1 MDGTRMSA
9 QDALWLTMDR
19 PNNLMVIDV
28 AVVLGGVPSVDAL
41 RSAFRALVSRHP
53 VFGRT
58 AVRRGTSWWWVD
70 DPHLDISRHVAAV
83 SMPPGS
89 SMPDVERHV
98 AARRSVPF
106 DRDHPLWSAEL
117 LAPVS
122 LEDGSTGS
130 VIVTRFHHAIADGV
144 RLTQVMLGMLDPD
157 FASTVPKVAR
167 SGTSGGALLS
177 TDVIGASAAEVARV
191 AGAATRSAA
200 GLVAGAA
207 RGAASTVSQVT
218 SMPQAAA
225 SASASTLASTIGL
238 VRHPD
243 RLVDALQVLG
253 VDDHRTV
260 NDMTSAGKLLLG
272 GTSRTVWTGRP
283 GAAKAVAWSP
293 PLALSPIKAAARTRG
308 ATLNDLLVGA
318 LAGALKAY
326 LAGRGDEVD
335 EVLWMVPV
343 NLKPFSEE
351 LPEDLGNHFALVMLD
366 MPLTGGTPDERI
378 DDLRHRMQRIK
389 NSDEP
394 VLTFGLQRTISMSPS
409 RMATAMTN
417 FFANKAV
424 GVLTNVPGPTKPLDF
439 EGHSVRQVIG
449 FAPCSGDQPLTATIF
464 TYAGT
469 VTVGFAS
476 DADLVPDPQTLVALV
491 REELESLSSAA
502 G

>member
-28 AVVLGGVPSVDAL
+28 AVVLEAVPSVDVLQAMFSTL
-41 RSAFRALVSRHP
+41 ISRHP
-53 VFGRT
+53 VFGRR

-70 DPHLDISRHVAAV
+70 DPDLDVERHVTSVTMPAGAAMAEV
-83 SMPPGS
+83 Q
-89 SMPDVERHV
+89 RHV
-98 AARRSVPF
+98 AARRSMPF
-106 DRDHPLWSAEL
+106 DRGHPLWSAEL
-117 LAPVS
+117 IAPVR
-122 LEDGSTGS
+122 LDDGTIGS
-130 VIVTRFHHAIADGV
+130 VIVTRFHHAIAAGV

-157 FASTVPKVAR
+157 YASSVPKVAR

-177 TDVIGASAAEVARV
+177 TDAIGASAAAVVRV
-191 AGAATRSAA
+191 TGAATRSAA
-200 GLVAGAA
+200 GFAAGAA
-207 RGAASTVSQVT
+207 KGAVSAVGQVVTSPQGAAS
-218 SMPQAAA
+218 AA
-225 SASASTLASTIGL
+225 ASTLASTIGL

-243 RLVDALQVLG
+243 RLVDAMQVLG
-253 VDDHRTV
+253 VDDHRSV

-272 GTSRTVWTGRP
+272 GSSRTVWTGRP
-283 GAAKAVAWSP
+283 GDVKSVAWSP
-293 PLALSPIKAAARTRG
+293 PIAIAPIKTAARRHG
-308 ATLNDLLVGA
+308 ATLNDVLLGA
-318 LAGALKAY
+318 LAGALKTY
-326 LAGRGDEVD
+326 LAGRGDQVD
-335 EVLWMVPV
+335 EVVWMVPV

-351 LPEDLGNHFALVMLD
+351 LPADLGNHFALVMLD
-366 MPLTGGTPDERI
+366 MPLTGDTPEERI
-378 DDLRHRMQRIK
+378 IGLRHRMERIK

-409 RMATAMTN
+409 RMATALTN

-424 GVLTNVPGPTKPLDF
+424 GVLTNVPGPTRALAF
-439 EGHSVRQVIG
+439 ESIPVRQVIG

-491 REELESLSSAA
+491 ESELEALLAA
-502 G
+502 RA

>member
-28 AVVLGGVPSVDAL
+28 AVVLDGVPTVDVL
-41 RSAFRALVSRHP
+41 RSAFRALTARHP

-58 AVRRGTSWWWVD
+58 AVRRGTAWWWVD
-70 DPHLDISRHVAAV
+70 DPEFDVDRHVTAV
-83 SMPPGS
+83 AMPAGAG
-89 SMPDVERHV
+89 MPEVQRHV
-98 AARRSVPF
+98 AARRSVAF
-106 DRDHPLWSAEL
+106 DRAHPLWSAEL
-117 LAPVS
+117 LAPV
-122 LEDGSTGS
+122 LLDDGTTGA

-157 FASTVPKVAR
+157 FASFVPKVAR
-167 SGTSGGALLS
+167 AGTSGGDLLS
-177 TDVIGASAAEVARV
+177 TDAIGASAAEMVRV
-191 AGAATRSAA
+191 TGAATRSAV
-200 GLVAGAA
+200 GIVAGAA
-207 RGAASTVSQVT
+207 KGAVSTVGQVVT
-218 SMPQAAA
+218 SPQAAA
-225 SASASTLASTIGL
+225 SSAASTLASTIGL

-253 VDDHRTV
+253 VDDHRSV

-272 GTSRTVWTGRP
+272 GTSSTVWTGRP
-283 GAAKAVAWSP
+283 GDVKSVAWSSP
-293 PLALSPIKAAARTRG
+293 IDIAPIKAAARGCG
-308 ATLNDLLVGA
+308 ATLNDVLVGA
-318 LAGALKAY
+318 LAGALRSY
-326 LAGRGDEVD
+326 LAGRGDQVD
-335 EVLWMVPV
+335 EVMWMVPV

-366 MPLTGGTPDERI
+366 MPLTGATPAQRI
-378 DDLRHRMQRIK
+378 DDLRHRMERIK

-394 VLTFGLQRTISMSPS
+394 VLTFGLQRTISMSPA
-409 RMATAMTN
+409 RMATALTN

-424 GVLTNVPGPTKPLDF
+424 GVLTNVPGPTRALAF
-439 EGHSVRQVIG
+439 EGIPVRQVIG

-491 REELESLSSAA
+491 ESELDELLAT
-502 G
+502 GR

>member
-28 AVVLGGVPSVDAL
+28 AVVLDGIPSVDVL
-41 RSAFRALVSRHP
+41 RSVFGTLVSRHP
-53 VFGRT
+53 VFGRR
-58 AVRRGTSWWWVD
+58 AARRGTSWWWVD
-70 DPHLDISRHVAAV
+70 DPDLEVERHVTSVTMPAGAA
-83 SMPPGS
+83 MPE
-89 SMPDVERHV
+89 VQQHV

-117 LAPVS
+117 IAPVR
-122 LEDGSTGS
+122 LDDGATGS

-144 RLTQVMLGMLDPD
+144 RLTQVMLGLLDPD
-157 FASTVPKVAR
+157 YASSVPKVAR

-177 TDVIGASAAEVARV
+177 TDAIGASAAEVVRV
-191 AGAATRSAA
+191 TGAATRSAA
-200 GLVAGAA
+200 GLAAGAA
-207 RGAASTVSQVT
+207 KGAVNAVGQVVT
-218 SMPQAAA
+218 SPQAAA
-225 SASASTLASTIGL
+225 SAAASTLASTIGL

-243 RLVDALQVLG
+243 RLVDAMQVLG
-253 VDDHRTV
+253 VDDHRSV

-272 GTSRTVWTGRP
+272 GSSRTVWTGRP
-283 GAAKAVAWSP
+283 GDVKSVAWSP
-293 PLALSPIKAAARTRG
+293 PIAIAPIKSAARRRG
-308 ATLNDLLVGA
+308 ATLNDVLLGA
-318 LAGALKAY
+318 LAGALRTY
-326 LAGRGDEVD
+326 LAGRGDQVD

-366 MPLTGGTPDERI
+366 MPLTGDTPDERI
-378 DDLRHRMQRIK
+378 ADLRQRMERIK

-409 RMATAMTN
+409 RMATALTN

-424 GVLTNVPGPTKPLDF
+424 GVLTNVPGPTRGLAF
-439 EGHSVRQVIG
+439 EGIPVRQVVG

-491 REELESLSSAA
+491 ESELEALLAA
-502 G
+502 RA

>member
-28 AVVLGGVPSVDAL
+28 AVVLEGAL
-41 RSAFRALVSRHP
+41 SSDAFRAAFASLVRRHP

-70 DPHLDISRHVAAV
+70 DPELDVDRHVSAVTMPPGSGMADVQRHVAA
-83 SMPPGS
+83 
-89 SMPDVERHV
+89 
-98 AARRSVPF
+98 ARSVPF
-106 DRDHPLWSAEL
+106 DRAHPLWSAEV
-117 LAPVS
+117 LAPVR
-122 LEDGSTGS
+122 LDDGTLGS

-177 TDVIGASAAEVARV
+177 TDAISASAAEVVRV
-191 AGAATRSAA
+191 TGATTRTAAGIVSGAAKGAVGTVGQLVTSPQTAA
-200 GLVAGAA
+200 AA
-207 RGAASTVSQVT
+207 AAST
-218 SMPQAAA
+218 
-225 SASASTLASTIGL
+225 LGSTIGL

-243 RLVDALQVLG
+243 RLVDAIQVLG
-253 VDDHRTV
+253 VDDHRSV

-272 GTSRTVWTGRP
+272 GSARTVWTGRP
-283 GAAKAVAWSP
+283 GDVKSVAWSVP
-293 PLALSPIKAAARTRG
+293 IDLSPIKGAARRRG
-308 ATLNDLLVGA
+308 ATLNDVLVGA
-318 LAGALKAY
+318 LSGALRAY
-326 LAGRGDEVD
+326 LAGRGDQVD
-335 EVLWMVPV
+335 EVVWMVPV

-366 MPLTGGTPDERI
+366 MPLTGATPDERI
-378 DDLRHRMQRIK
+378 NDLRQRMQRIK

-409 RMATAMTN
+409 RMATALTN

-424 GVLTNVPGPTKPLDF
+424 GVLTNVPGPTRALEFDGIP
-439 EGHSVRQVIG
+439 VRQVIG

-476 DADLVPDPQTLVALV
+476 DADLVPDPQTLVELV
-491 REELESLSSAA
+491 VAELDELAEDRR
-502 G
+502 

>member
-28 AVVLGGVPSVDAL
+28 AVVLDGVPAVDVL
-41 RSAFRALVSRHP
+41 RTVFSTLISRHP
-53 VFGRT
+53 VFGRR

-70 DPHLDISRHVAAV
+70 DPDLDVDRHVTSVTLPVGAAMAEV
-83 SMPPGS
+83 QQ
-89 SMPDVERHV
+89 HV

-117 LAPVS
+117 IAPVR
-122 LEDGSTGS
+122 LDDGTTGS

-157 FASTVPKVAR
+157 FASSVPKVAR

-177 TDVIGASAAEVARV
+177 TDAIGASAAEVVRV
-191 AGAATRSAA
+191 TGAATRSAA
-200 GLVAGAA
+200 GFAAGAA
-207 RGAASTVSQVT
+207 KGAVSAVGQVVT
-218 SMPQAAA
+218 SPQAAA
-225 SASASTLASTIGL
+225 SAAASTLAATIGL

-243 RLVDALQVLG
+243 RLVDAMQVLG
-253 VDDHRTV
+253 VDDHRSV

-272 GTSRTVWTGRP
+272 GSSRTVWTGRP
-283 GAAKAVAWSP
+283 GDVKSVAWSP
-293 PLALSPIKAAARTRG
+293 PIAIAPIKAAARRHG
-308 ATLNDLLVGA
+308 ATLNDVLVGA
-318 LAGALKAY
+318 LAGALKTY
-326 LAGRGDEVD
+326 LAGRGDQVD
-335 EVLWMVPV
+335 EVVWMVPV

-351 LPEDLGNHFALVMLD
+351 LPADLGNHFALVMLD
-366 MPLTGGTPDERI
+366 MPLTGDTPEERI
-378 DDLRHRMQRIK
+378 VDLRHRMERIK

-409 RMATAMTN
+409 RMATALTN

-424 GVLTNVPGPTKPLDF
+424 GVLTNVPGPTRALAF
-439 EGHSVRQVIG
+439 EGIPVRQVIG

-491 REELESLSSAA
+491 ESELEALLAA
-502 G
+502 HA